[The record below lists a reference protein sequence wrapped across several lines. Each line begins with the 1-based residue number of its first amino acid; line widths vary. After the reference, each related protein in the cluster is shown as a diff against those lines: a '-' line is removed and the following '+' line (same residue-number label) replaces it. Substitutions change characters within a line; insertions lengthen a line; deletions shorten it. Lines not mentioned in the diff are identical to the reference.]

1 MTDPFM
7 DSLATALA
15 TQVASGLSSAG
26 SKALEKVRALVRGKA
41 EEDPETRTAL
51 EAAERSADDADI
63 RALAERLDQVR
74 AQDQEFADRLSSEG
88 QPVHR
93 EISAGEGGVVNV
105 FNGNADKV
113 MQVRDVQGG
122 ITFN

>member
-1 MTDPFM
+1 MTDPFL

-41 EEDPETRTAL
+41 EEDRETRAAL
-51 EAAERSADDADI
+51 EAAERTAGEAEI
-63 RALAERLDQVR
+63 RALAERLDEVR
-74 AQDQEFADRLSSEG
+74 QRDPEFADRLSSEG
-88 QPVHR
+88 EPVHR
-93 EISAGEGGVVNV
+93 EISAGDDGVVNV
-105 FNGNADKV
+105 NSGNADKLV
-113 MQVRDVQGG
+113 QARDVQGG